1 MGVPHW
7 TGDRPFV
14 VEVQVPENPKR
25 LGSKCQ
31 ERFDRYRTG
40 MTVEEHIEACKTAP
54 RPNDALSDITW
65 DLERRY
71 IVVVKPLK

>member
-1 MGVPHW
+1 
-7 TGDRPFV
+7 
-14 VEVQVPENPKR
+14 
-25 LGSKCQ
+25 
-31 ERFDRYRTG
+31 